1 MVRRRKSELVPRAGG
16 RSRHAPRTAPPA
28 TAQSPGPST
37 PGFPASAKRGAKEG
51 AKEGAKGR
59 NVSTEQMK
67 GRLAIKA
74 ATMNLSGQSVMGL
87 TPAYKLNY
95 IRSEAALSLLS
106 AS

>member
-1 MVRRRKSELVPRAGG
+1 MIRGEVSEERREKAEKLQLELN
-16 RSRHAPRTAPPA
+16 
-28 TAQSPGPST
+28 
-37 PGFPASAKRGAKEG
+37 KL
-51 AKEGAKGR
+51 

-106 AS
+106 TS

>member
-37 PGFPASAKRGAKEG
+37 PGFPVSAKRG

-106 AS
+106 TS